1 MTFVSYK
8 QPRQS
13 RKPVF
18 NSILNEFFQN
28 GFQDFVNPK
37 AFTATSPRV
46 NIVETKEAHL
56 LEFSVPGFEK
66 DNFSNDVEGDQLT
79 VSGERGK
86 KEEEEKEDKSYARKE
101 FAYSNFKRTFTL
113 PETVEKESIQAK
125 YENGILNVILPK
137 KEEAKEQ
144 PPRKVLV
151 S

>member
-18 NSILNEFFQN
+18 NSILNEFFQT

-66 DNFSNDVEGDQLT
+66 DNFSIDIDGDQLT
-79 VSGERGK
+79 VSGELGE
-86 KEEEEKEDKSYARKE
+86 KEENNDKSYARKE

-113 PETVEKESIQAK
+113 PETVDKEGIQAK
-125 YENGILNVILPK
+125 YEQGILNVILPK

-151 S
+151 A